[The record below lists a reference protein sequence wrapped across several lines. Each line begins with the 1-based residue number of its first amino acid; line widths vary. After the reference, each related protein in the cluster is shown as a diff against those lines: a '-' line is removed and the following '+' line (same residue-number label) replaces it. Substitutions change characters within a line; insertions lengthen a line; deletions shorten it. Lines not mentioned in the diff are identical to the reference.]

1 MTFPDLPNSSE
12 EYVLFGLLT
21 YEQQEKAYATRFD
34 DRTITYILTGCRP
47 DCKHRLPDTVRTEV
61 WQHTV
66 FKNNYKVTIIERNCE
81 KDAELAIRRK
91 EIYDRADR
99 ESWAAF
105 EKYNAWHVK
114 MRAKR
119 ETWDRIVAECEV
131 CPYFE
136 I

>member
-21 YEQQEKAYATRFD
+21 YEQQERAYATRFN
-34 DRTITYILTGCRP
+34 DRTITHVLTGCKP
-47 DCKHRLPDTVRTEV
+47 GCKHRLPDTVRIET
-61 WQHTV
+61 WRHSV
-66 FKNNYKVTIIERNCE
+66 FKNNYKVTIIDPNCDQE
-81 KDAELAIRRK
+81 EALALRRK
-91 EIYDRADR
+91 EIFDRADK

-105 EKYNAWHVK
+105 EKYTAWHAK

-119 ETWDRIVAECEV
+119 ETWDKIVAECES

-136 I
+136 D